1 LTPEIDSV
9 NSFDNFVM
17 SLMAEY
23 SQKSVALNK
32 IIVQLFDYYTI
43 KIVPVFFCVW
53 LLWFGSKAEKYRPAI
68 VRALLGMLFAVFVS
82 RSIQDFLPERLRPL
96 NAGDPHFI
104 PPLGVHIDEMEHW
117 SSFPSD
123 HAALFFAFSTAL
135 WLTSRT
141 FGALGYAWSVFI
153 ICIPRI
159 YSGRHYASDVVAG
172 AAIGGCGYAAFG
184 TPHLNQSDAVGA
196 PRGGEI
202 QSPVLRIVL
211 CHLIPVLH
219 NVRRHQAHWQC
230 SQEILLGNI
239 LNFLD

>member
-1 LTPEIDSV
+1 VFGCCGSAPKR
-9 NSFDNFVM
+9 
-17 SLMAEY
+17 
-23 SQKSVALNK
+23 KS
-32 IIVQLFDYYTI
+32 IVLQLCGLF
-43 KIVPVFFCVW
+43 
-53 LLWFGSKAEKYRPAI
+53 L
-68 VRALLGMLFAVFVS
+68 MLFAVFVS

-172 AAIGGCGYAAFG
+172 AAIGVAVTLLLARPISTKVMPWVRLAEERYKALFYASFFVISYQFC
-184 TPHLNQSDAVGA
+184 TMFDD
-196 PRGGEI
+196 I
-202 QSPVLRIVL
+202 
-211 CHLIPVLH
+211 
-219 NVRRHQAHWQC
+219 RHIGSALKKFF
-230 SQEILLGNI
+230 SVTS
-239 LNFLD
+239 